1 MVFINERVKRREEGE
16 RGTQRCRTRKKI
28 RKYDI
33 INGYSVKINN
43 SVAIPSESSTAL
55 PDGEK
60 KCANTILLQY
70 CTNTDIVL

>member
-1 MVFINERVKRREEGE
+1 MSVSSGGKRGKEGHSVAGRE
-16 RGTQRCRTRKKI
+16 KKI

-60 KCANTILLQY
+60 KCANTILL
-70 CTNTDIVL
+70 TDIVL